1 MIFKSVVSGVH
12 MLGYGEEMY
21 RESSFHSL
29 LALLSGRAFEPQSSA
44 YCLTDIQTAVT
55 EVHIR

>member
-1 MIFKSVVSGVH
+1 
-12 MLGYGEEMY
+12 MLGYGEEMH

-44 YCLTDIQTAVT
+44 YCVTDIQTAVS
-55 EVHIR
+55 H